1 MECFIYNGRIYGNDN
16 DLVSINSRGLRF
28 GDGLFE
34 TFKSRN
40 NELQFADDH
49 FERLWKGLNLLQ
61 FKIPVHFTVE
71 NLKAQI
77 RELLDRNGHNSMA
90 RVRLTVFRG
99 DGGLYDE
106 INHVPHYIIQTW
118 PLPEDTGKWL
128 SNGLVLGIYHDV
140 KKNCDVLSNIKHNN
154 FLPYVMAALH
164 AKKQKWN
171 DAVLLNNHDR
181 VCDTTI
187 ANIFLVKGGVIYTPS
202 LKEGC
207 IAGIMRKNLLKQFA
221 EDKLSVIEGEITVED
236 LQNADEVFLSN
247 SIYNIRWVQRIGDKK
262 YDNKYTQKFFSSLY
276 STIS

>member
-1 MECFIYNGRIYGNDN
+1 MECFIYNGRIYKNDN
-16 DLVSINSRGLRF
+16 DLISINSRGLRF

-61 FKIPVHFTVE
+61 FKIPVHFTIKD
-71 NLKAQI
+71 LKAQI
-77 RELLDRNGHNSMA
+77 QDLLDKNGHNGMA

-99 DGGLYDE
+99 DGGLYDD
-106 INHVPHYIIQTW
+106 INHIPHYLIQTW
-118 PLPEDTGKWL
+118 SLPEDTGKWL

-171 DAVLLNNHDR
+171 DAVLLNSHDR

-187 ANIFLVKGGVIYTPS
+187 ANIFLVKGDQICTPS

-221 EDKLSVIEGEITVED
+221 EDKLTVIEGEITVED

-247 SIYNIRWVQRIGDKK
+247 SIYNIRWVQCIGDKK
-262 YDNKYTQKFFSSLY
+262 YDNKYTQKIFSSLY